1 MEVTAMIPT
10 DWLIPYIL
18 EPLAVIAGLI
28 SIWFLKNEKL
38 IGFPLGIL
46 NVFLYVFIFFI
57 TRLYANAAVNAY
69 FFFMQIYGWYNWSA
83 TRSNGKTLTVTRTS
97 KNEWLLYIPLIFIL
111 FLFIRYI
118 LVSFTEGQSPT
129 LDAFTTAIYMIAQ
142 LMISRKKLEN
152 WILWIV
158 SDVIMVV
165 LCLSQALWIT
175 SFQYAVFTIIAFLGY
190 REWRLK
196 IVEA

>member
-1 MEVTAMIPT
+1 MEVSAMFLT

-18 EPLAVIAGLI
+18 EPMAVVAGLI

-46 NVFLYVFIFFI
+46 NVFLYVFIFFV
-57 TRLYANAAVNAY
+57 TRLYANAAINAY

-83 TRSNGKTLTVTRTS
+83 TRSNGKVLAVTRTS
-97 KNEWLLYIPLIFIL
+97 RQEWLWIVPLIFLL
-111 FLFIRYI
+111 FLIIRYV
-118 LVSFTEGQSPT
+118 LVTFTEGQAPN

-152 WILWIV
+152 WTLWIV

-196 IVEA
+196 MVNS

>member
-1 MEVTAMIPT
+1 MEVSAMFLT

-18 EPLAVIAGLI
+18 EPLAVLAGLV

-46 NVFLYVFIFFI
+46 NVFLYVFIFFA
-57 TRLYANAAVNAY
+57 TRLYANAAINAY
-69 FFFMQIYGWYNWSA
+69 FFFMQIYGWYNWAS
-83 TRSNGKTLTVTRTS
+83 TRSDGQALAVTRTS
-97 KNEWLLYIPLIFIL
+97 GKEWLLYVPLIFVL
-111 FLFIRYI
+111 FLVIRYV
-118 LVSFTEGQSPT
+118 LVSFTEGQAPT

-152 WILWIV
+152 WLLWIV
-158 SDVIMVV
+158 SDLIMVV

-196 IVEA
+196 MVKA